1 MVDNVDHPAHY
12 AKRDGVNFE
21 CIDLTEWQTFS
32 TGNAIK
38 YLWRFRSKG
47 KPLEDLQ
54 KSLWYAR
61 RAAMLGQGVSQAN
74 INCVDILR
82 LLIDHT
88 QGFERVA
95 WQALAENDW
104 HGYIE
109 ALDRMI
115 ERLENGKEA

>member
-1 MVDNVDHPAHY
+1 MADNVNHPAHY

-21 CIDLTEWQTFS
+21 CIDLAEWQTFS
-32 TGNAIK
+32 VGNAIK

-61 RAAMLGQGVSQAN
+61 RAAMLGQGVSQVN
-74 INCVDILR
+74 IDCVDILR

-88 QGFERVA
+88 QGFERAA
-95 WQALAENDW
+95 WQALAANDW
-104 HGYIE
+104 RRYIE
-109 ALDRMI
+109 ALDSMI
-115 ERLENGKEA
+115 GRLENGKES